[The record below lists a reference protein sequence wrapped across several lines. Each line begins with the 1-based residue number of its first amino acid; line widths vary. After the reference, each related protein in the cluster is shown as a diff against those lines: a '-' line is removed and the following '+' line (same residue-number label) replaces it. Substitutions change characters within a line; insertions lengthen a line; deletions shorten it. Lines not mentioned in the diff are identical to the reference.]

1 MSVISREPE
10 RLRLGDAAS
19 IAEEYQLV
27 DRILGVPFATSDG
40 LSFMMGAIK
49 TRHRGVCAEHALIYK
64 GRIEAPAAPVLLR
77 INSACYTGDV
87 FDCQRCDCHWQL
99 EEAKRR
105 IYAEGGLIIYHFH
118 HEGNAAGFTNKLKT
132 YQVMDQQKKTMR
144 DAYQHLHLEPDQR
157 RYVSSILILAHFK
170 INRVRLITNNL
181 RKRDILVRNGIAV
194 SEVIPIVSQKAEH
207 RDYLQSKRDQYG
219 HVIEFSHD

>member
-1 MSVISREPE
+1 MSMIAGEAPRLCSGEAACIS
-10 RLRLGDAAS
+10 A
-19 IAEEYQLV
+19 EYQLV
-27 DRILGVPFATSDG
+27 DTILDVPFTTSDG

-64 GRIEAPAAPVLLR
+64 GPIEAPKAPVLLR

-105 IYAEGGLIIYHFH
+105 IHREGGLIIYHFH

-132 YQVMDQQKKTMR
+132 YQVMEQQKKTMR
-144 DAYQHLHLEPDQR
+144 EAYQHLRLEPDQR
-157 RYVSSILILAHFK
+157 RYVSSTLILHHFK
-170 INRVRLITNNL
+170 INRVRLVTNNM
-181 RKRDILVRNGIAV
+181 RKRDILAQHGIEV
-194 SEVIPIVSQKAEH
+194 SEVIPLVSQREEH
-207 RDYLQSKRDQYG
+207 RDYLKSKRDQCG
-219 HVIEFSHD
+219 HVIQFSHD

>member
-1 MSVISREPE
+1 MSELSGEVT
-10 RLRLGDAAS
+10 RLRPGEVAS
-19 IAEEYQLV
+19 GYQLV
-27 DRILGVPFATSDG
+27 DTTLDVPFTTSDG
-40 LSFMMGAIK
+40 LCFMMGAIK

-64 GRIEAPAAPVLLR
+64 GQIEAPKAPVLLR

-99 EEAKRR
+99 EEAKRK
-105 IYAEGGLIIYHFH
+105 IHEEGGLIIYHFH
-118 HEGNAAGFTNKLKT
+118 HEGNASGFTNKLKT

-144 DAYQHLHLEPDQR
+144 DAYQHLRLEPDQR
-157 RYVSSILILAHFK
+157 RYFSSILILDYFR
-170 INRVRLITNNL
+170 ITRVKLLTNNM
-181 RKRDILVRNGIAV
+181 RKRDILIQNGIEV

-219 HVIEFSHD
+219 HVIDFSHG

>member
-1 MSVISREPE
+1 MSELSGEVT
-10 RLRLGDAAS
+10 RLRPGEVAS
-19 IAEEYQLV
+19 GYQLV
-27 DRILGVPFATSDG
+27 DTTLDVPFTTSDG
-40 LSFMMGAIK
+40 LCFMMGAIK

-64 GRIEAPAAPVLLR
+64 GQIEAPKAPVLLR

-99 EEAKRR
+99 EEAKRK
-105 IYAEGGLIIYHFH
+105 IHEEGGLIIYHFH
-118 HEGNAAGFTNKLKT
+118 HEGNASGFTNKLKT

-144 DAYQHLHLEPDQR
+144 DAYQHLRLEPDQR
-157 RYVSSILILAHFK
+157 RYFSSILILDYFR
-170 INRVRLITNNL
+170 ITRVKLLTNNMG
-181 RKRDILVRNGIAV
+181 KRDILIQNEIEV

-219 HVIEFSHD
+219 HVIDFSHG